1 MTHRGSNLFVAAGL
15 ATLGLMTNAKA
26 DLTFDPIVYQG
37 ESPTIR
43 LEVVGSYR
51 GDLYNGSSSTE
62 PAAYDPLTRRLFG
75 IKQLGPDFSPRGV
88 VVLDISDP
96 STPIEEFFIDV
107 TDIAPSG
114 PFLASFV
121 AVKNGVLAVAVENG
135 DEAARGKVAF
145 YSTSD
150 FRVLAD
156 PVEVGVQPSGAVFT
170 RDGRRLVVVS
180 TGEATDDVDPPAS
193 VSVIDIRRGG
203 DRLVTSV
210 RTDDLSSFNDRGKE
224 LVESGVRIFASSES
238 VAQDLELDS
247 IALSPNSRF
256 AYATLLPNNA
266 FAVID
271 IRNARVIDIL
281 PFGSKDYIEPGNKI
295 DASDEDDAINIRN
308 WPIKAL
314 YQPDLLAAYRT
325 FGRTFLVTPNEGAE
339 RGDDQRVED
348 LILDENV
355 FPDPEVL
362 KEEKNLGRLS
372 VTTAQLK
379 GQIGNENQADPDGDG
394 LVNELFAFGAR
405 SFSIWTT
412 DGRLIFDSGDDFEQI
427 TAAAIPDF
435 FNTEDN
441 NNEFDSRSDARGPE
455 PEALAVG
462 RIGGRQYVF
471 VTLEQMGGVMVYDIT
486 DPHDPSFQVY
496 INNRNFLTDPPL
508 SSDDDVC
515 PEDTLFSD
523 LPSPVCAE
531 AGDLGPEG
539 IMFIP
544 RSKSPIDAPLVV
556 VTQEISDTTTLY
568 RIDRVKPGRE

>member
-26 DLTFDPIVYQG
+26 DLTFDSIVYEG

-121 AVKNGVLAVAVENG
+121 AVKNGVLAVAVENV
-135 DEAARGKVAF
+135 DEAARGMVAF

-150 FRVLAD
+150 FRLLAD

-170 RDGRRLVVVS
+170 HDGGRLVVVS

-193 VSVIDIRRGG
+193 VSVIDIGRGG
-203 DRLVTSV
+203 HRLVTSV
-210 RTDDLSSFNDRGKE
+210 RTDDLSSFNDRGEE
-224 LVESGVRIFASSES
+224 LVESGVRIFASSAS

-271 IRNARVIDIL
+271 IRNAKVIDIL
-281 PFGSKDYIEPGNKI
+281 PFGSKDYSERGNKI
-295 DASDEDDAINIRN
+295 DASDEDDAIDIRN
-308 WPIKAL
+308 WPINAM

-339 RGDDQRVED
+339 RGDDQRVGD
-348 LILDENV
+348 LTLDENV
-355 FPDPEVL
+355 FPDHEVL

-372 VTTAQLK
+372 VTTAQLE

-412 DGRLIFDSGDDFEQI
+412 HGRLIFDSGDDFEQI

-441 NNEFDSRSDARGPE
+441 NNQFDSRSDARGPE

-462 RIGGRQYVF
+462 RIGLRHYVF
-471 VTLEQMGGVMVYDIT
+471 VTLEQIGGVMVYDIT
-486 DPHDPSFQVY
+486 DPDNPSFQVY

-568 RIDRVKPGRE
+568 RIDRVEPGRE

>member
-1 MTHRGSNLFVAAGL
+1 MTHRGSYLFVAAGL
-15 ATLGLMTNAKA
+15 ATLGLMTNAEA
-26 DLTFDPIVYQG
+26 DLTADPIVYQG
-37 ESPTIR
+37 KNPTIR

-62 PAAYDPLTRRLFG
+62 PAAYDPRTRRLFG

-88 VVLDISDP
+88 VVLDISVP
-96 STPIEEFFIDV
+96 SKPIEEFFIHV

-121 AVKNGVLAVAVENG
+121 AVKNGVLAVAVENV

-150 FRVLAD
+150 FRLLAD

-170 RDGRRLVVVS
+170 RDGHGLVVVS

-193 VSVIDIRRGG
+193 LSVIDIRRRGH
-203 DRLVTSV
+203 RLVASV

-247 IALSPNSRF
+247 VALSPNSRF
-256 AYATLLPNNA
+256 AYATLLPNNG

-271 IRNARVIDIL
+271 IRNAKVTDIR
-281 PFGSKDYIEPGNKI
+281 PFGSKDYSEPDNKI
-295 DASDEDDAINIRN
+295 DASDDDKAINIRN
-308 WPIKAL
+308 WPIKAM

-339 RGDDQRVED
+339 RGDDVRVTD
-348 LILDENV
+348 LTLDPADEK
-355 FPDPEVL
+355 FSDAEGPDFL
-362 KEEKNLGRLS
+362 KKDENLGRLS
-372 VTTAQLK
+372 VTTAQLE
-379 GQIGNENQADPDGDG
+379 GQTGDESQADPDGDG
-394 LVNELFAFGAR
+394 LVNDLFAFGAR

-412 DGRLIFDSGDDFEQI
+412 GGKLVFDSGDDFEQI

-462 RIGGRQYVF
+462 RIGPRQYAF
-471 VTLEQMGGVMVYDIT
+471 VTLEQIGGIMAYDIT
-486 DPHDPSFQVY
+486 NPHRPRFQVY
-496 INNRNFLTDPPL
+496 INNRFFTDDP
-508 SSDDDVC
+508 DDPFNSDVC
-515 PEDTLFSD
+515 TEDTLFSD
-523 LPSPVCAE
+523 LPPVCEE

-544 RSKSPIDAPLVV
+544 RSNSPIDAPLVV
-556 VTQEISDTTTLY
+556 VTQEDTS
-568 RIDRVKPGRE
+568 KNH